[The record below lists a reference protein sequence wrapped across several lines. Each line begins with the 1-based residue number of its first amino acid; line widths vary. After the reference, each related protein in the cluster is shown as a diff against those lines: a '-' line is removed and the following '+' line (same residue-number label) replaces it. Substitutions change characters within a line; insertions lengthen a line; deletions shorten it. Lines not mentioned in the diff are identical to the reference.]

1 MIRINL
7 LPHRELKKAA
17 HRKRF
22 QNMLAAALLAGL
34 GLSYAG
40 YSWLDSTLSEQQHR
54 NQQLQ
59 TAIAKLDKELSNIE
73 TLRRQRLDMLTR
85 KELVE
90 RLQHSRTE
98 ATRIFDELIKTLP
111 EGVFIKN
118 FKQTGPAISV
128 SGISLSSAR
137 IAALMR
143 NLEQSTVF
151 STPVLIEVKSTLADN
166 IRANDFSLRINLR
179 GAETKSGDG
188 KPGQKGKPS

>member
-40 YSWLDSTLSEQQHR
+40 YSWLDSTLGEQQRR
-54 NQQLQ
+54 NQQLEQ
-59 TAIAKLDKELSNIE
+59 GIAKLDKELSNIE

-111 EGVFIKN
+111 EGVFIKS
-118 FKQTGPAISV
+118 FKQTGTAISV
-128 SGISLSSAR
+128 SGTSLSSAR

-151 STPVLIEVKSTLADN
+151 STPVLVEVKSTLVDN

-179 GAETKSGDG
+179 GAETKQGDG

>member
-40 YSWLDSTLSEQQHR
+40 YSWLDSTLSEQQRR

-59 TAIAKLDKELSNIE
+59 TAIAKLDKELRNIE
-73 TLRRQRLDMLTR
+73 ALRRQRLDMLTR

-98 ATRIFDELIKTLP
+98 ATQIFDELIKTLP
-111 EGVFIKN
+111 EGVFIKS

-128 SGISLSSAR
+128 NGTSLSSAR

-151 STPVLIEVKSTLADN
+151 STPVLVEVKSTLADN
-166 IRANDFSLRINLR
+166 IRANDFSLRISLR

-188 KPGQKGKPS
+188 KPGKKGKPS

>member
-40 YSWLDSTLSEQQHR
+40 YSWLDSTLSEQQRR

-111 EGVFIKN
+111 EGVFIKS

-151 STPVLIEVKSTLADN
+151 STPVLVEVKSTLADN
-166 IRANDFSLRINLR
+166 IRANDFSLRITLR
-179 GAETKSGDG
+179 GAETKPGDG

>member
-40 YSWLDSTLSEQQHR
+40 YSWLDSTLSEQQRR

-98 ATRIFDELIKTLP
+98 ATRIFDHLIKTLP
-111 EGVFIKN
+111 EGVFIKS
-118 FKQTGPAISV
+118 FKQTGTTIAL
-128 SGISLSSAR
+128 SGTALSSAR
-137 IAALMR
+137 VSALMR
-143 NLEQSTVF
+143 NLEQSEVF
-151 STPVLIEVKSTLADN
+151 STPILIEVSSTLADN

-179 GAETKSGDG
+179 GAETKPGDG

>member
-40 YSWLDSTLSEQQHR
+40 YSWLDGALSEQQHR
-54 NQQLQ
+54 NQQLEQ
-59 TAIAKLDKELSNIE
+59 AIAKLDKELSNIE
-73 TLRRQRLDMLTR
+73 SLRRQRLDMLTR

-98 ATRIFDELIKTLP
+98 ATRIFDHLIKTLP
-111 EGVFIKN
+111 EGVFIKS
-118 FKQTGPAISV
+118 FKQTGTSIAIS
-128 SGISLSSAR
+128 GTSLSSAR

-143 NLEQSTVF
+143 NLDQSEVF
-151 STPVLIEVKSTLADN
+151 STPILIEVSSTLVDN
-166 IRANDFSLRINLR
+166 VRANDFSLSLSLR
-179 GAETKSGDG
+179 TPATSASQPVPAVPGAT
-188 KPGQKGKPS
+188 P

>member
-40 YSWLDSTLSEQQHR
+40 YSWLDGTLSEQQRR
-54 NQQLQ
+54 NQQLEQ
-59 TAIAKLDKELSNIE
+59 AIAKLDKELSNIE

-111 EGVFIKN
+111 EGVFIKS

-128 SGISLSSAR
+128 NGTSLSSAR

-151 STPVLIEVKSTLADN
+151 SAPVLVEVKSTLADN
-166 IRANDFSLRINLR
+166 IRANDFSLRISLR
-179 GAETKSGDG
+179 GAETKPGDG

>member
-40 YSWLDSTLSEQQHR
+40 YSWLDSTLSEQQRR

-98 ATRIFDELIKTLP
+98 ATSAP
-111 EGVFIKN
+111 VF
-118 FKQTGPAISV
+118 FAIATCARMSGLRPLCEIQITSASV
-128 SGISLSSAR
+128 NCSCL
-137 IAALMR
+137 L
-143 NLEQSTVF
+143 
-151 STPVLIEVKSTLADN
+151 
-166 IRANDFSLRINLR
+166 
-179 GAETKSGDG
+179 
-188 KPGQKGKPS
+188 

>member
-40 YSWLDSTLSEQQHR
+40 YSWLDSTLSEQQRR

-111 EGVFIKN
+111 EGVFIKS

-128 SGISLSSAR
+128 SGTSLSSAR

-151 STPVLIEVKSTLADN
+151 STPVLVEVKSTLADN

-179 GAETKSGDG
+179 GAETKPGDG